1 MSNEFVPQT
10 PSSFPAAERAA
21 EPPTS
26 QTSAP
31 ELGGADVELKPDK
44 VGQTI
49 PEPFST
55 LPPMVE
61 TSRKPSDDHEKYLLG
76 VALQAMQDTED
87 ALGN

>member
-1 MSNEFVPQT
+1 MNKRNSNTYDALGIEKGAEWPPAS
-10 PSSFPAAERAA
+10 PSSP
-21 EPPTS
+21 
-26 QTSAP
+26 P
-31 ELGGADVELKPDK
+31 ELGGDHVELKPDK

-61 TSRKPSDDHEKYLLG
+61 TSEKPSNGRNEYLLDA
-76 VALQAMQDTED
+76 ALRAMQDTED